1 MSIAL
6 AYEDCRRERKTK
18 YGNKGAT
25 SARLVQCPGLLGSQF
40 FIGGAWKSAAEE
52 IGNADPATGR
62 EISRGAISNGLDLD
76 AAVAAAKGRKGF
88 NTLGISWT

>member
-6 AYEDCRRERKTK
+6 AYEGYRRERKTK
-18 YGNKGAT
+18 YGNKGA
-25 SARLVQCPGLLGSQF
+25 ARARPVQCPGLLRSQF
-40 FIGGAWKSAAEE
+40 FIGGVWKNAAEKM
-52 IGNADPATGR
+52 GNADPATGR

-76 AAVAAAKGRKGF
+76 AAVVAAKGRKGF